1 MTLGRRSA
9 LGATLGTIAA
19 MPAARAQAQDWPSRP
34 VRIVVP
40 TGAGGITDILARIVA
55 QRLSERL
62 GQQFVVDNRPGAS
75 GVIGSEHVARS
86 RPDGYTLLMV
96 FPSHPVNPSLKR
108 SLPYDTERDFAP
120 VTMVTMVTPVLV
132 VPPDLPARNVSELV
146 ALARR
151 ERLNFA
157 SVGVGS
163 LGHLTAELFR
173 ISAGI
178 ELVHIP
184 FRSVPD
190 AQTAL
195 LRREVAMFFDTPSTA
210 VPMVRDGRLRAL
222 AVGTARRSPAMPEVP
237 TLAESGLPDFD
248 VFGWNGI
255 LAPAGTPRPI
265 IERLNAAVHAVL
277 REPEVARQL
286 AEQGAEP
293 APNSPEEFAARIS
306 ADIAK
311 WARAVREAGIRPE

>member
-1 MTLGRRSA
+1 MALRRRVVLGAA
-9 LGATLGTIAA
+9 LGALAA
-19 MPAARAQAQDWPSRP
+19 APAQAQDWPSRP

-40 TGAGGITDILARIVA
+40 TGAGGITDILARILA
-55 QRLSERL
+55 QRLSDRL

-75 GVIGSEHVARS
+75 GIIGTEHVARS

-108 SLPYDTERDFAP
+108 RLPYDTERDLAP

-132 VPPDLPARNVSELV
+132 VPPALPARDVAELI

-151 ERLNFA
+151 ERLTFA

-173 ISAGI
+173 ITAGVEI
-178 ELVHIP
+178 THVP
-184 FRSVPD
+184 FRGVPEV
-190 AQTAL
+190 QTAL
-195 LRREVAMFFDTPSTA
+195 LRGEVSMFFDTPTTA
-210 VPMVRDGRLRAL
+210 VPMVREGRLRAL
-222 AVGTARRSPAMPEVP
+222 AVGTVARSPVLPGVP
-237 TLAESGLPDFD
+237 TVAESGLPGFE

-265 IERLNAAVHAVL
+265 IERLNTAIHAVL
-277 REPEVARQL
+277 REPEVRRQL
-286 AEQGAEP
+286 AEQGAEA

-311 WARAVREAGIRPE
+311 WAHVVREAGIRPE

>member
-1 MTLGRRSA
+1 MTLRRRAA
-9 LGATLGTIAA
+9 LAATLGTIAA
-19 MPAARAQAQDWPSRP
+19 MPAAQAQHWPSRP

-40 TGAGGITDILARIVA
+40 TGAGGITDILARILA

-108 SLPYDTERDFAP
+108 NLPYDTERDFAP

-132 VPPDLPARNVSELV
+132 VPPELPARDVSELV

-195 LRREVAMFFDTPSTA
+195 LRREVELFFDTPSTA

-237 TLAESGLPDFD
+237 TLAESGLTDFD
-248 VFGWNGI
+248 VSGWNGI

-265 IERLNAAVHAVL
+265 IERLNAAIHAVL

-311 WARAVREAGIRPE
+311 WARVVREAGIRPE

>member
-1 MTLGRRSA
+1 MTLRRRTALGVA
-9 LGATLGTIAA
+9 LGAFAAAPAA
-19 MPAARAQAQDWPSRP
+19 MGQEQDWPSRP

-40 TGAGGITDILARIVA
+40 TGAGGITDILARILA
-55 QRLSERL
+55 QRLSDRL

-75 GVIGSEHVARS
+75 GIIGTEHVARS

-96 FPSHPVNPSLKR
+96 FPSHPVNPSLKQR
-108 SLPYDTERDFAP
+108 LPYDTERDLAP

-132 VPPDLPARNVSELV
+132 VPPDLPARNVSELI

-151 ERLNFA
+151 ERLTFA

-163 LGHLTAELFR
+163 LGHLTAEMFR
-173 ISAGI
+173 IAAGI
-178 ELVHIP
+178 ELTHIP
-184 FRSVPD
+184 FRGVPQV
-190 AQTAL
+190 QTAL
-195 LRREVAMFFDTPSTA
+195 LRGEVSMFFDTPSTA
-210 VPMVRDGRLRAL
+210 LPMMREGRLRAL
-222 AVGTARRSPAMPEVP
+222 AVGTATRSPAMPEVP
-237 TLAESGLPDFD
+237 TIAESGLPGFE

-265 IERLNAAVHAVL
+265 IERLNAAIHAVM

-311 WARAVREAGIRPE
+311 WASVVREAGIRPE

>member
-1 MTLGRRSA
+1 M
-9 LGATLGTIAA
+9 
-19 MPAARAQAQDWPSRP
+19 
-34 VRIVVP
+34 
-40 TGAGGITDILARIVA
+40 A

-210 VPMVRDGRLRAL
+210 VPMVGDGRLRAL

-237 TLAESGLPDFD
+237 TLAESGVPDFD

-265 IERLNAAVHAVL
+265 IGRLNAAIHAVL

-311 WARAVREAGIRPE
+311 WARAVREAGIRPG